1 MKILDIEDLC
11 GTYGEEM
18 TLGGLLRELQG
29 RRVHKC
35 PRCGGEGE
43 ILADDDFFR
52 DPKLYSN
59 WRLGYSYKNGA
70 VYDNCPLCGGG
81 GDTEKEYRPRMKAV
95 YVQDGYECD

>member
-52 DPKLYSN
+52 DPKATAIRTGPYMTTA
-59 WRLGYSYKNGA
+59 RCVAG
-70 VYDNCPLCGGG
+70 
-81 GDTEKEYRPRMKAV
+81 
-95 YVQDGYECD
+95 